1 MRMAGLRG
9 VVRPG
14 PFRDTPYAVARASLR
29 ANAAGGRLPP
39 MTGYYSCMACG
50 HEFDPIATR
59 WFCPSC
65 KCKANCC
72 EGEPLG

>member
-1 MRMAGLRG
+1 
-9 VVRPG
+9 VRTRPTSYDAA
-14 PFRDTPYAVARASLR
+14 RVAPPTTARS
-29 ANAAGGRLPP
+29 GRLPP

-65 KCKANCC
+65 KFKANCC
-72 EGEPLG
+72 EGEPL

>member
-1 MRMAGLRG
+1 VRNRHRARLDLVEGDTSY
-9 VVRPG
+9 VV
-14 PFRDTPYAVARASLR
+14 AVGCTGGAPC
-29 ANAAGGRLPP
+29 GGRLPP

-65 KCKANCC
+65 KFKANCC
-72 EGEPLG
+72 EGEPL